1 MTLVAGILVVLA
13 TVCLA
18 LRGYRRGAAAVLR
31 GWLPRFSALAGLY
44 LTAWLAWWAT
54 GSPAVTCLVGGAAAI
69 LVFGVAALALRP
81 SRRRAGE
88 QLQPGDD
95 APAPGVQPSFLN
107 RLAGCA
113 LGVLHAEICC
123 LGLACLGST
132 VVFGVSVS
140 RVREPGID
148 SAAPPPEWVEGLGD
162 ACRAVAD
169 ISDVGLLRRL
179 PLLKEYGS
187 EILPLIVILSAP
199 REKLARVAEK
209 RNLMRFLDTPA
220 VQAALLDA
228 EYCSLLKQ
236 ARRGELSAL
245 RSLLG
250 SPVTRKLVSCPEI
263 REFAK
268 TVTPSELLE
277 DMEEGGAPFT
287 PATTTTCDDRRLSA
301 GD

>member
-1 MTLVAGILVVLA
+1 MTLVAGILVFLA
-13 TVCLA
+13 AAYLA
-18 LRGYRRGAAAVLR
+18 RRGYQRGAAAVLR

-44 LTAWLAWWAT
+44 LTAWLTWWAT
-54 GSPAVTCLVGGAAAI
+54 GSLTVTCLLGGAAAI

-81 SRRRAGE
+81 SRRRAE
-88 QLQPGDD
+88 ERRQPGDD
-95 APAPGVQPSFLN
+95 PPMPGVQPSFLS
-107 RLAGCA
+107 RLAGSA

-148 SAAPPPEWVEGLGD
+148 STAPPPEWVEGLGD
-162 ACRAVAD
+162 ACRTVAD

-179 PLLKEYGS
+179 PLLKEYGR
-187 EILPLIVILSAP
+187 EVLPLIVILSAP

-209 RNLMRFLDTPA
+209 RDLMRFADTPA
-220 VQAALLDA
+220 VQAALRDV
-228 EYCSLLKQ
+228 EYCSLLRR

-250 SPVTRKLVSCPEI
+250 SPVTRELVSCPEI
-263 REFAK
+263 REFAR
-268 TVTPSELLE
+268 TVTPSELLG
-277 DMEEGGAPFT
+277 DMEEGDTPFT
-287 PATTTTCDDRRLSA
+287 TATAAACDDRRLSA